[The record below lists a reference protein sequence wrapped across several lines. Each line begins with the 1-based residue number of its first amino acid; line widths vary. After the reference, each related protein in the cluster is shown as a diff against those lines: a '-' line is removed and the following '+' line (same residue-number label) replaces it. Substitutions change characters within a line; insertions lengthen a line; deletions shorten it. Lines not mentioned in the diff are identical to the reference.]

1 MLAKIKLFF
10 IRRLMK
16 KLAKKHKP
24 QTMPSE
30 VKNIAVWQF
39 GGLGDMLLAT
49 PVLSAL
55 ASKFPDADIHV
66 WCSHPQFAD
75 FLLRLPQVQ
84 SVTPFP
90 VYDFDTRTLE
100 KKQVRY
106 ALNTCVA
113 AMQRQ
118 KVEVLVNLHRPKLL
132 DWWMVEWQVMAYLKP
147 ALSLGFQPNDIQ
159 GSLLDVSLPEN
170 IVPTQHYTQSYQ
182 QLLQQA
188 DISCGRQTYF
198 PIIEEEK
205 QAASE
210 MLSTV
215 AEKTWFCL
223 HMGGRRLALE
233 DKLWSVESF
242 LELTQ
247 QLVQDGFTPVLLG
260 VESEA
265 GIGQDLCDEVPQTL
279 NLIGKTN
286 MGEMAAVVAQ
296 APLLIGHDSG
306 PFHLAVAVQT
316 PVVVICPRHDAEP
329 EYLDYAVAN
338 VHILRG
344 DNPDAIDVIAV
355 HKAAKGLLA

>member
-16 KLAKKHKP
+16 KLAKKHKS
-24 QTMPSE
+24 QNIPSQVE
-30 VKNIAVWQF
+30 NIAVWQF
-39 GGLGDMLLAT
+39 GGLGDILLAT
-49 PVLSAL
+49 LVLTAL
-55 ASKFPDADIHV
+55 ADKFPDADIHV
-66 WCSHPQFAD
+66 WCSHPEFAD
-75 FLLRLPQVQ
+75 FLMRLPQVQ
-84 SVTPFP
+84 SVQSFP

-113 AMQRQ
+113 AMERQ
-118 KVEVLVNLHRPKLL
+118 KVDVLVNLHRPKLL
-132 DWWMVEWQVMAYLKP
+132 DWWMVEWQVMSYLKP
-147 ALSLGFQPNDIQ
+147 AFSLGFQPDDIQ
-159 GSLLDVSLPEN
+159 GSLLDVSLPESM
-170 IVPTQHYTQSYQ
+170 VLTQHYTQSYQ

-188 DISCGRQTYF
+188 DITCDRQTSF
-198 PIIEEEK
+198 PMSEEEK
-205 QAASE
+205 YAANE
-210 MLSTV
+210 LLSVV
-215 AEKTWFCL
+215 AEKPWFCL

-233 DKLWSVESF
+233 DKLWSVASF
-242 LELTQ
+242 LKLTQ

-265 GIGQDLCDEVPQTL
+265 EIGQNLCDEVPQIL
-279 NLIGKTN
+279 NLIGKTS
-286 MGEMAAVVAQ
+286 MGEMAAVIAQ

-329 EYLDYAVAN
+329 EYLDYAVDN

-344 DNPDAIDVIAV
+344 DNPDAIDVTTV
-355 HKAAKGLLA
+355 HKAAQGLLA

>member
-1 MLAKIKLFF
+1 MLTKIKLFF

-24 QTMPSE
+24 QAMPSQ

-49 PVLSAL
+49 PVLTAL
-55 ASKFPDADIHV
+55 AEEFPDADIHV

-84 SVTPFP
+84 SVNPFP

-113 AMQRQ
+113 AMDRQ

-132 DWWMVEWQVMAYLKP
+132 DWWMVEWQVMAHLKP

-170 IVPTQHYTQSYQ
+170 IVPSQHYTQSYQ

-188 DISCGRQTYF
+188 DITCGRQTCF
-198 PIIEEEK
+198 PMIEEEK
-205 QAASE
+205 QAASD

-215 AEKTWFCL
+215 AEKPWFCL

-233 DKLWSVESF
+233 DKLWSVASF
-242 LELTQ
+242 VKLTQ
-247 QLVQDGFTPVLLG
+247 QLVKDGFTPVLLG

-265 GIGQDLCDEVPQTL
+265 DIGQKLCDEVPQTL
-279 NLIGKTN
+279 NLIGKTS
-286 MGEMAAVVAQ
+286 MGEMAAVIAQ

-316 PVVVICPRHDAEP
+316 PVVVICGRPDAEP
-329 EYLDYAVAN
+329 EYLQYEQDN
-338 VHILRG
+338 VVVLTA
-344 DNPDAIDVIAV
+344 DSPQQIDLDDVYQ
-355 HKAAKGLLA
+355 AAKGLLA